1 MAMTNGSAD
10 FHKDPR
16 VADNQKDDD
25 TGFNRMMQLA
35 AAATM
40 MDNRTALGFGLGSL
54 LANYLARAR
63 ARTVDTKAG
72 TVSTGV
78 GGNNVAQGGFNV
90 PSYNLP
96 AYQDFLNKNGGA
108 TPQANYGPAS
118 YNLPAYQNFL
128 NTNPN
133 SFAAPSSAEIQNA
146 AAAVANNV
154 NQNAGNQAYNLLNN
168 VGYQNQPYQLADT
181 DWRKNNQ

>member
-1 MAMTNGSAD
+1 MDMTNGS
-10 FHKDPR
+10 
-16 VADNQKDDD
+16 DD

-63 ARTVDTKAG
+63 ARTVDTKL
-72 TVSTGV
+72 
-78 GGNNVAQGGFNV
+78 AQGGFNA

-96 AYQDFLNKNGGA
+96 AYQDFLNKYGGA

>member
-1 MAMTNGSAD
+1 MDMTNGSAD

-63 ARTVDTKAG
+63 ARTVDTKL
-72 TVSTGV
+72 
-78 GGNNVAQGGFNV
+78 AQGGFNA

-96 AYQDFLNKNGGA
+96 AYQDFLNKYGGA